1 MSDTSPRVLICLI
14 AGKSSLFKV
23 KLAGNKNIID
33 LRKLIKEECVL
44 SEVASMDL
52 ILWKVRMTMVGDST
66 NNSLLQ
72 VDLPPPSRDERKGL
86 TGKYV
91 QGSVQLDE
99 DLDDISDYWP
109 TTTPLNPK
117 HLHIIVEPPL
127 GKCCVH

>member
-1 MSDTSPRVLICLI
+1 MSDASPCVLICLI

-23 KLAGNKNIID
+23 KLARNKNIID

-66 NNSLLQ
+66 TNSLLQ
-72 VDLPPPSRDERKGL
+72 VDLAPPSKDERKGL

-99 DLDDISDYWP
+99 DLDNISNYWP
-109 TTTPLNPK
+109 MTTLLNPK
-117 HLHIIVEPPL
+117 HLHIIVELPL
-127 GKCCVH
+127 GKRCVH